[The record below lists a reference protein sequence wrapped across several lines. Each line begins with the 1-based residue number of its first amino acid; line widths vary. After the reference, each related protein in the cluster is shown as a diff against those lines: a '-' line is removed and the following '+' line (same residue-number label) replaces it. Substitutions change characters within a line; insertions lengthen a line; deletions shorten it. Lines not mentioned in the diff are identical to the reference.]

1 MQCCYINLAERTD
14 RRHHL
19 EQSFTE
25 SAPPH
30 WQLKRIEAIDAALV
44 RDRGVKG
51 GLRDAE
57 KACFL
62 SHSFTL
68 GVHRDFQAPILILED
83 DAKFG
88 PLSCVAIEAA
98 VARAEQLGP
107 WDILF
112 TDLITPLPETMADLA
127 ELRSGWQ
134 GLGTPEL
141 LDLRGLCFAG
151 ATAYVVHPRSIGR
164 LFDVLN
170 SLDELNTPYDLLLRR
185 LIHQGSLR
193 AWAAFPFPTTVRTHL
208 HGSSIQMASDERAN
222 VAWDS
227 FRRLMWL
234 HTSEEDAS
242 LDAER
247 IAQHF
252 KISVG
257 DHLNGVLQ
265 AATEAA
271 YGPQAPA

>member
-1 MQCCYINLAERTD
+1 MLCCFINLAERTD
-14 RRHHL
+14 RRQRL
-19 EQSFTE
+19 EQSFFE
-25 SAPPH
+25 HASAN
-30 WQLKRIEAIDAALV
+30 WQLKRIEAVDTELV
-44 RDRGVKG
+44 RDREVKG
-51 GLRDAE
+51 RLRDAE

-62 SHSFTL
+62 SHSFAL
-68 GVHRDFQAPILILED
+68 GIHRDFQVPILILED

-112 TDLITPLPETMADLA
+112 TDLITPLPETMAHLA

-208 HGSSIQMASDERAN
+208 QGSSIQMASDERAN

-271 YGPQAPA
+271 YGPQAPP

>member
-1 MQCCYINLAERTD
+1 
-14 RRHHL
+14 
-19 EQSFTE
+19 
-25 SAPPH
+25 
-30 WQLKRIEAIDAALV
+30 V

-51 GLRDAE
+51 RLRDAE

-68 GVHRDFQAPILILED
+68 GIHRDFQAPILILED

-88 PLSCVAIEAA
+88 PLSCFAIEAA

-112 TDLITPLPETMADLA
+112 TDLITPLPQTMTKLA

-134 GLGTPEL
+134 SLGPPEL
-141 LDLRGLCFAG
+141 LDLKSLCFAG
-151 ATAYVVHPRSIGR
+151 STAYVVHPRAIDR
-164 LFDVLN
+164 LFDALN

-185 LIHQGSLR
+185 FIHQGSLR
-193 AWAAFPFPTTVRTHL
+193 AWAAFPFPTTVRPHL
-208 HGSSIQMASDERAN
+208 QGSSIQMASDERAN

-242 LDAER
+242 LDAEL

-252 KISVG
+252 KISLG